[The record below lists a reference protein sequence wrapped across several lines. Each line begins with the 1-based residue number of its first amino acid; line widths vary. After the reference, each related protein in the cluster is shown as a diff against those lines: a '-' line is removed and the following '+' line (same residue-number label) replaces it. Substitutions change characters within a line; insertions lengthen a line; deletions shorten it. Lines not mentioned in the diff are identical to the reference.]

1 MLAIIIIIARKG
13 MYMQITKNQHYVP
26 RFYMKYFSN
35 IRNAGTKKEK
45 VLISFYQFK
54 DNILRENIPTTSVC
68 SEDYFYGQDGKTEN
82 SLAEMAILKVS
93 GNLLYIKLVELRQC
107 CLTIGKW

>member
-54 DNILRENIPTTSVC
+54 DNILRETYP
-68 SEDYFYGQDGKTEN
+68 
-82 SLAEMAILKVS
+82 L
-93 GNLLYIKLVELRQC
+93 LLYARKIIFMVRMAKQK
-107 CLTIGKW
+107 IH